1 MRTFRYILSLLAATL
16 ALLAQPA
23 MAQAPETST
32 KAQPS
37 DPVFPYLL
45 TIRQP
50 AEGATLDVMIMNAS
64 GTFTAVS
71 SGQTVYNGTKVDLF
85 FAPRKGYQLT
95 EGSITYNGNATTAET
110 LAPNDKGY
118 TAQRSFMMPAQPT
131 TVTAEAELIRYTIT
145 YDPNGGTLPQGSP
158 TQYTVV
164 SDEFTLPTPTHA
176 STYVSF
182 EGWKDAGGNTVTT
195 VAKGS
200 TGDLSLTAQWKE
212 SELVEAVGRP
222 AETRIV
228 TTIMTADEILA
239 GLAATWPK
247 LTFTTDRGAA
257 IESPISWKLKDG
269 VTLDLT
275 PGKKN
280 PFIWTATPLPDGV
293 KDNGYVMS
301 GTTQVYLEAP
311 PITPEDN
318 GEITITAENTFQQD
332 GGTDNYFNGEINGEE
347 GKTINK
353 LTLTPPA
360 DTDMTIK
367 LNGIT
372 SATTLI
378 NGTGTGKTN
387 LTLSGTNSLGA
398 VTIESGNELTL
409 TPGENVGD
417 LVNTAVTNKGHFT
430 DLTARVPTVTLP
442 GNITLERVDPAA
454 STPIPSTDGYAE
466 LEAGITAPESTPM
479 NLTYQWEIFNAQAGT
494 WSAAPDDSQLRNA
507 SNTYRTR
514 TVGQYRCL
522 VTATVTEDGGTTT
535 TTTFATAPA
544 AVTPYVPPVT
554 PPTPQPTT
562 YTVTLP
568 ALVGAS
574 TTPAAGAHTV
584 TEGDGFSFTLT
595 LDADYDQSVPVVTVN
610 GNALI
615 PDANGKY
622 TITDI
627 SANLTV
633 AITGIVR
640 NTTTGIEQ
648 VENATLIRAES
659 GALLIRTPVSVT
671 AQVIALTGNV
681 VRTVRLPA
689 GDSRVD
695 GLASGIYIVRLSN
708 KITKKVMIR

>member
-1 MRTFRYILSLLAATL
+1 MNTFRYILSLLCAML
-16 ALLAQPA
+16 ALSQTSLAQD
-23 MAQAPETST
+23 T
-32 KAQPS
+32 KAVPS

-50 AEGATLDVMIMNAS
+50 AEGATLDVMIMNTS

-131 TVTAEAELIRYTIT
+131 TVTAETELIRYTIT

-280 PFIWTATPLPDGV
+280 PFIWTSTPLPDGL

-301 GTTQVYLEAP
+301 GTTQVYLEAS
-311 PITPEDN
+311 PITPADN
-318 GEITITAENTFQQD
+318 GEITITDENKFQQD
-332 GGTDNYFNGEINGEE
+332 DGTDNYFNGEINGEK

-367 LNGIT
+367 LNEVT
-372 SATTLI
+372 SAATLI
-378 NGTGTGKTN
+378 NGTGKTN

-398 VTIESGNELTL
+398 VTIEPGNELTL
-409 TPGENVGD
+409 TPGENAGD
-417 LVNTAVTNKGHFT
+417 LVNTAVTNNGHFT

-466 LEAGITAPESTPM
+466 LETGITAPESTPM

-507 SNTYRTR
+507 SNNYRTR

-522 VTATVTEDGGTTT
+522 VTATVTGDGGTTT
-535 TTTFATAPA
+535 STTFATAPA

-568 ALVGAS
+568 ALAGAS

-610 GNALI
+610 GNVLTS
-615 PDANGKY
+615 DANGKY
-622 TITDI
+622 TIADI

-708 KITKKVMIR
+708 ERSKKVIIR

>member
-1 MRTFRYILSLLAATL
+1 MNTFRYILSLLCAML
-16 ALLAQPA
+16 ALSQTSLAQD
-23 MAQAPETST
+23 T
-32 KAQPS
+32 KAVPS

-50 AEGATLDVMIMNAS
+50 AEGATLDVMIMNTS

-131 TVTAEAELIRYTIT
+131 TVTAETELIRYTIT

-280 PFIWTATPLPDGV
+280 PFIWTSTPLPDGL

-301 GTTQVYLEAP
+301 GTTQVYLEAS
-311 PITPEDN
+311 PITPADN
-318 GEITITAENTFQQD
+318 GEITITDENKFQQD
-332 GGTDNYFNGEINGEE
+332 DGTDNYFNGEINGEK

-367 LNGIT
+367 LNEVT
-372 SATTLI
+372 SAATLI
-378 NGTGTGKTN
+378 NGTGKTN

-398 VTIESGNELTL
+398 VTIEPGNELTL
-409 TPGENVGD
+409 TPGENAGD
-417 LVNTAVTNKGHFT
+417 LVNTAVTNNGHFT

-466 LEAGITAPESTPM
+466 LETGITAPESTPM

-507 SNTYRTR
+507 SNNYRTR

-522 VTATVTEDGGTTT
+522 VTATVTGDGGTTT
-535 TTTFATAPA
+535 STTFATAPA

-568 ALVGAS
+568 ALAGAS

-610 GNALI
+610 GNVLTS
-615 PDANGKY
+615 DANGKY
-622 TITDI
+622 TIADI

-659 GALLIRTPVSVT
+659 GALLIRTPVFVT

-708 KITKKVMIR
+708 EITKKVIIR

>member
-16 ALLAQPA
+16 VLLAQPA

-37 DPVFPYLL
+37 DPVFPYPL

-85 FAPRKGYQLT
+85 FAPQEGYRLT

-118 TAQRSFMMPAQPT
+118 TAQRSFTMPAQPT

-145 YDPNGGTLPQGSP
+145 YDPAGGTLPQGSP
-158 TQYTVV
+158 TQYTIV
-164 SDEFTLPTPTHA
+164 SDDLTLPTPTHA
-176 STYVSF
+176 NTYLSF
-182 EGWKDAGGNTVTT
+182 EGWKDADGNTVAT

-212 SELVEAVGRP
+212 SELAEAVGQP
-222 AETRIV
+222 TETRII
-228 TTIMTADEILA
+228 TTTMTADEILA
-239 GLAATWPK
+239 DLAATWPK
-247 LTFTTDRGAA
+247 LTFTTDRGDV

-269 VTLDLT
+269 ATLDLT

-280 PFIWTATPLPDGV
+280 PFEWTATPLPDGV
-293 KDNGYVMS
+293 KGNGYVMN
-301 GTTQVYLEAP
+301 GTTQVYLEAS
-311 PITPEDN
+311 PIIPEDN
-318 GEITITAENTFQQD
+318 GEITITDENKFQQD
-332 GGTDNYFNGEINGEE
+332 DGTDNYFNGEINGEE
-347 GKTINK
+347 GKIINK

-367 LNGIT
+367 LNEVT

-378 NGTGTGKTN
+378 NGTGKTN

-442 GNITLERVDPAA
+442 GNITLERIDPAA
-454 STPIPSTDGYAE
+454 STPIPSTDSYAE
-466 LEAGITAPESTPM
+466 LKAGITAPEGTAM
-479 NLTYQWEIFNAQAGT
+479 DLTYLWQIFNAQAGT
-494 WSAAPDDSQLRNA
+494 WSTAPDDSQLRNA

-522 VTATVTEDGGTTT
+522 VTAEVTVNVNGTPTTT
-535 TTTFATAPA
+535 TLATPPA
-544 AVTPYVPPVT
+544 AVTPVTPIT
-554 PPTPQPTT
+554 PPTPQPAT

-574 TTPAAGAHTV
+574 TTPAAGAHMV

-610 GNALI
+610 GNALT
-615 PDANGKY
+615 PDASGKY
-622 TITDI
+622 TIVDI

-681 VRTVRLPA
+681 VHTVRLPA

-708 KITKKVMIR
+708 EITKKVIIR

>member
-45 TIRQP
+45 TIGQP
-50 AEGATLDVMIMNAS
+50 AEGATLDVMIMNAA

-110 LAPNDKGY
+110 LTPNDKGY
-118 TAQRSFMMPAQPT
+118 TAQRSFTMPAQPT

-176 STYVSF
+176 SAYVSF

-430 DLTARVPTVTLP
+430 DLTARVPTVTLT

-466 LEAGITAPESTPM
+466 LEAGITAPEGTHM

-522 VTATVTEDGGTTT
+522 VTATVTGDGGTTT
-535 TTTFATAPA
+535 STTFATAPA

-595 LDADYDQSVPVVTVN
+595 LDGDYDQSVPVVTVN
-610 GNALI
+610 GNVLTS
-615 PDANGKY
+615 DANGKY
-622 TITDI
+622 TIADI

-640 NTTTGIEQ
+640 NTTTGIEL

>member
-1 MRTFRYILSLLAATL
+1 MNTFRYILSLLCAML
-16 ALLAQPA
+16 ALSQTSLAQD
-23 MAQAPETST
+23 T
-32 KAQPS
+32 KAVPS

-50 AEGATLDVMIMNAS
+50 AEGATLDVMIMNTS

-131 TVTAEAELIRYTIT
+131 TVTAETELIRYTIT
-145 YDPNGGTLPQGSP
+145 YDPNGGTLPQDSP

-280 PFIWTATPLPDGV
+280 PFIWTSTPLPDGL

-301 GTTQVYLEAP
+301 GTTQVYLEAS
-311 PITPEDN
+311 PITPADN
-318 GEITITAENTFQQD
+318 GEITITDENKFQQD
-332 GGTDNYFNGEINGEE
+332 DGTDNYFNGEINGEK

-367 LNGIT
+367 LNEVT
-372 SATTLI
+372 SAATLI
-378 NGTGTGKTN
+378 NGTGKTN

-398 VTIESGNELTL
+398 VTIEPGNELTL
-409 TPGENVGD
+409 TPGENAGD
-417 LVNTAVTNKGHFT
+417 LVNTAVTNNGHFT

-466 LEAGITAPESTPM
+466 LETGITAPESTPM

-507 SNTYRTR
+507 SNNYRTR

-522 VTATVTEDGGTTT
+522 VTATVTGDGGTTT
-535 TTTFATAPA
+535 STTFATAPA

-568 ALVGAS
+568 ALAGAS

-610 GNALI
+610 GNVLTS
-615 PDANGKY
+615 DANGKY
-622 TITDI
+622 TIADI

-708 KITKKVMIR
+708 EITKKVIIR

>member
-1 MRTFRYILSLLAATL
+1 MNTFRYILSLLCAML
-16 ALLAQPA
+16 ALSQTSLAQD
-23 MAQAPETST
+23 T
-32 KAQPS
+32 KAVPS

-50 AEGATLDVMIMNAS
+50 AEGATLDVMIMNTS

-131 TVTAEAELIRYTIT
+131 TVTAETELIRYTIT

-280 PFIWTATPLPDGV
+280 PFIWTSTPLPDGL

-318 GEITITAENTFQQD
+318 GEITIMAENTFQQD

-466 LEAGITAPESTPM
+466 LETGITAPESTPM

-507 SNTYRTR
+507 SNNYRTR

-522 VTATVTEDGGTTT
+522 VTATVTGDGGTTT
-535 TTTFATAPA
+535 STTFATAPA
-544 AVTPYVPPVT
+544 AVT

-568 ALVGAS
+568 ALAGAS

-610 GNALI
+610 GNVLTS
-615 PDANGKY
+615 DANGKY
-622 TITDI
+622 TIADI

-695 GLASGIYIVRLSN
+695 SLASGIYIVRLSN

>member
-1 MRTFRYILSLLAATL
+1 MNTFRYILSLLCAML
-16 ALLAQPA
+16 ALSQTSLAQD
-23 MAQAPETST
+23 T
-32 KAQPS
+32 KAVPS

-50 AEGATLDVMIMNAS
+50 AEGATLDVMIMNTS

-131 TVTAEAELIRYTIT
+131 TVTAETELIRYTIT

-164 SDEFTLPTPTHA
+164 SDEFPLPTPTHA

-280 PFIWTATPLPDGV
+280 PFIWTSTPLPDGL

-301 GTTQVYLEAP
+301 GTTQVYLEAS
-311 PITPEDN
+311 PITPADN
-318 GEITITAENTFQQD
+318 GEITITDENKFQQD
-332 GGTDNYFNGEINGEE
+332 DGTDNYFNGEINGEK

-367 LNGIT
+367 LNEVT
-372 SATTLI
+372 SAATLI
-378 NGTGTGKTN
+378 NGTGKTN

-398 VTIESGNELTL
+398 VTIEPGNELTL
-409 TPGENVGD
+409 TPGENAGD
-417 LVNTAVTNKGHFT
+417 LVNTAVTNNGHFT

-466 LEAGITAPESTPM
+466 LETGITAPESTPM

-507 SNTYRTR
+507 SNNYRTR

-522 VTATVTEDGGTTT
+522 VTATVTGDGGTTT
-535 TTTFATAPA
+535 STTFATAPA

-568 ALVGAS
+568 ALAGAS

-610 GNALI
+610 GNVLTS
-615 PDANGKY
+615 DANGKY
-622 TITDI
+622 TIADI
-627 SANLTV
+627 SVNLTV

-708 KITKKVMIR
+708 EITKKVIIR

>member
-1 MRTFRYILSLLAATL
+1 M
-16 ALLAQPA
+16 
-23 MAQAPETST
+23 
-32 KAQPS
+32 
-37 DPVFPYLL
+37 
-45 TIRQP
+45 
-50 AEGATLDVMIMNAS
+50 
-64 GTFTAVS
+64 
-71 SGQTVYNGTKVDLF
+71 
-85 FAPRKGYQLT
+85 
-95 EGSITYNGNATTAET
+95 
-110 LAPNDKGY
+110 
-118 TAQRSFMMPAQPT
+118 
-131 TVTAEAELIRYTIT
+131 
-145 YDPNGGTLPQGSP
+145 
-158 TQYTVV
+158 
-164 SDEFTLPTPTHA
+164 
-176 STYVSF
+176 
-182 EGWKDAGGNTVTT
+182 
-195 VAKGS
+195 AKGS

-212 SELVEAVGRP
+212 SELAEAVGQP
-222 AETRIV
+222 TETRIV

-239 GLAATWPK
+239 DLAATWPK
-247 LTFTTDRGAA
+247 LTFTTDRGDV
-257 IESPISWKLKDG
+257 IDSPISWKLKDG
-269 VTLDLT
+269 ATLDLT

-293 KDNGYVMS
+293 KGNGYVMS
-301 GTTQVYLEAP
+301 GTTQVYLEAS
-311 PITPEDN
+311 PITPADN
-318 GEITITAENTFQQD
+318 GEITITDENKFQQD
-332 GGTDNYFNGEINGEE
+332 DGTDNYFNGEINGEK

-367 LNGIT
+367 LNEVT
-372 SATTLI
+372 SAATLI
-378 NGTGTGKTN
+378 NGTGKTN

-398 VTIESGNELTL
+398 VTIEPGNELTL
-409 TPGENVGD
+409 TPGENAGD
-417 LVNTAVTNKGHFT
+417 LVNTAVTNNGHFT

-466 LEAGITAPESTPM
+466 LKAGITAPEGTQM
-479 NLTYQWEIFNAQAGT
+479 NLTYQWETFNAQAGT
-494 WSAAPDDSQLRNA
+494 WSTAPDDSQLRNA

-522 VTATVTEDGGTTT
+522 VTATVTGDGGTTT
-535 TTTFATAPA
+535 TTTLTTPPV

-554 PPTPQPTT
+554 PPTPQPAT

-610 GNALI
+610 GNALT
-615 PDANGKY
+615 PDASGKY
-622 TITDI
+622 TIADI

-708 KITKKVMIR
+708 EITKKVIIR

>member
-1 MRTFRYILSLLAATL
+1 MNTFRYILSLLCAML
-16 ALLAQPA
+16 ALSQTSLAQD
-23 MAQAPETST
+23 T
-32 KAQPS
+32 KAVPS

-50 AEGATLDVMIMNAS
+50 AEGATLDVMIMNTS

-131 TVTAEAELIRYTIT
+131 TVTAETELIRYTIT

-280 PFIWTATPLPDGV
+280 PFIWTSTPLPDGL

-301 GTTQVYLEAP
+301 GTTQVYLEAS
-311 PITPEDN
+311 PITPADN
-318 GEITITAENTFQQD
+318 GEITITDENKFQQD
-332 GGTDNYFNGEINGEE
+332 DGTDNYFNGEINGEK

-367 LNGIT
+367 LNEVT
-372 SATTLI
+372 SAATLI
-378 NGTGTGKTN
+378 NGTGKTN

-398 VTIESGNELTL
+398 VTIEPGNELTL
-409 TPGENVGD
+409 TPGENAGD
-417 LVNTAVTNKGHFT
+417 LVNTAVTNNGHFT

-466 LEAGITAPESTPM
+466 LETGITAPESTPM

-507 SNTYRTR
+507 SNNYRTR

-522 VTATVTEDGGTTT
+522 VTATVTGDGGTTT
-535 TTTFATAPA
+535 STTFATAPA

-568 ALVGAS
+568 ALAGAS

-610 GNALI
+610 GNVLTS
-615 PDANGKY
+615 DANGKY
-622 TITDI
+622 TIADI

-695 GLASGIYIVRLSN
+695 GLVSAIYIVRLSN

>member
-50 AEGATLDVMIMNAS
+50 AEGATLDVMIMNAA
-64 GTFTAVS
+64 GTFTPIS

-118 TAQRSFMMPAQPT
+118 TAQRSFMMPVQPT

-257 IESPISWKLKDG
+257 IESLISWKLKDG

-318 GEITITAENTFQQD
+318 GEITITAENKFQQD

-409 TPGENVGD
+409 TPSENVGD

-466 LEAGITAPESTPM
+466 LETSITAPESTPM

-522 VTATVTEDGGTTT
+522 VTATVTGDGGTTT
-535 TTTFATAPA
+535 TTTLATAPA

-648 VENATLIRAES
+648 VENTTLIRAES

>member
-45 TIRQP
+45 TIGQP
-50 AEGATLDVMIMNAS
+50 AEGATLDVMIMNAA

-71 SGQTVYNGTKVDLF
+71 SGQTVYNGTKVHLF

-145 YDPNGGTLPQGSP
+145 YDLNGGTLPQGGP

-454 STPIPSTDGYAE
+454 STPIPSTDSYAE
-466 LEAGITAPESTPM
+466 LEAGITAPEGTHM

-522 VTATVTEDGGTTT
+522 VTATVTGDGGTTT

-554 PPTPQPTT
+554 PPTQQPTT

-568 ALVGAS
+568 ALAGAS

-622 TITDI
+622 TIADI

>member
-1 MRTFRYILSLLAATL
+1 MNTFRYILSLLCAML
-16 ALLAQPA
+16 ALSQTSLAQD
-23 MAQAPETST
+23 T
-32 KAQPS
+32 KAVPS

-50 AEGATLDVMIMNAS
+50 AEGATLDVMIMNTS

-131 TVTAEAELIRYTIT
+131 TVTAETELIRYTIT

-280 PFIWTATPLPDGV
+280 PFIWTSTPLPDGL

-301 GTTQVYLEAP
+301 GTTQVYLEAS
-311 PITPEDN
+311 PITPADN
-318 GEITITAENTFQQD
+318 GEITITDENKFQQD
-332 GGTDNYFNGEINGEE
+332 DGTDNYFNGEINGEK

-367 LNGIT
+367 LNEVT
-372 SATTLI
+372 SAATLI
-378 NGTGTGKTN
+378 NGTGKTN

-398 VTIESGNELTL
+398 VTIEPGNELTL
-409 TPGENVGD
+409 TPGENAGD
-417 LVNTAVTNKGHFT
+417 LVNTAVTNNGHFT

-466 LEAGITAPESTPM
+466 LETGITASESTPM

-507 SNTYRTR
+507 SNNYRTR

-522 VTATVTEDGGTTT
+522 VTATVTGDGGTTT
-535 TTTFATAPA
+535 STTFATAPA

-568 ALVGAS
+568 ALAGAS

-610 GNALI
+610 GNVLTS
-615 PDANGKY
+615 DANGKY
-622 TITDI
+622 TIADI

-708 KITKKVMIR
+708 EITKKVIIR

>member
-1 MRTFRYILSLLAATL
+1 MNTFRYILSLLCAML
-16 ALLAQPA
+16 ALSQTSLAQD
-23 MAQAPETST
+23 T
-32 KAQPS
+32 KAVPS

-50 AEGATLDVMIMNAS
+50 AEGATLDVMIMNTS

-131 TVTAEAELIRYTIT
+131 TVTAETELIRYTIT

-195 VAKGS
+195 VAKGF
-200 TGDLSLTAQWKE
+200 TAQWKE

-280 PFIWTATPLPDGV
+280 PFIWTSTPLPDGL

-301 GTTQVYLEAP
+301 GTTQVYLEAS
-311 PITPEDN
+311 PITPADN
-318 GEITITAENTFQQD
+318 GEITITDENKFQQD
-332 GGTDNYFNGEINGEE
+332 DGTDNYFNGEINGEK

-367 LNGIT
+367 LNEVT
-372 SATTLI
+372 SAATLI
-378 NGTGTGKTN
+378 NGTGKTN

-398 VTIESGNELTL
+398 VTIEPGNELTL
-409 TPGENVGD
+409 TPGENAGD
-417 LVNTAVTNKGHFT
+417 LVNTAVTNNGHFT

-466 LEAGITAPESTPM
+466 LETGITAPESTPM

-507 SNTYRTR
+507 SNNYRTR

-522 VTATVTEDGGTTT
+522 VTATVTGDGGTTT
-535 TTTFATAPA
+535 STTFATAPA

-568 ALVGAS
+568 ALAGAS

-610 GNALI
+610 GNVLTS
-615 PDANGKY
+615 DANGKY
-622 TITDI
+622 TIADI

-708 KITKKVMIR
+708 EITKKVIIR

>member
-1 MRTFRYILSLLAATL
+1 MNTFRYILSLLCAML
-16 ALLAQPA
+16 ALSQTSLAQD
-23 MAQAPETST
+23 T
-32 KAQPS
+32 KAVPS

-50 AEGATLDVMIMNAS
+50 AEGATLDVMIMNTS

-131 TVTAEAELIRYTIT
+131 TVTAETELIRYTIT

-280 PFIWTATPLPDGV
+280 PFIWTSTPLPDGL

-301 GTTQVYLEAP
+301 GTTQVYLEAS
-311 PITPEDN
+311 PITPADN
-318 GEITITAENTFQQD
+318 GEITITDENKFQQD
-332 GGTDNYFNGEINGEE
+332 DGTDNYFNGEINGEK

-367 LNGIT
+367 LNEVT
-372 SATTLI
+372 SAATLI
-378 NGTGTGKTN
+378 NGTGKTN

-398 VTIESGNELTL
+398 VTIEPGNELTL
-409 TPGENVGD
+409 TPGENAGD
-417 LVNTAVTNKGHFT
+417 LVNTAVTNNGHFT

-466 LEAGITAPESTPM
+466 LETGITAPESTPM

-507 SNTYRTR
+507 SNNYRTR

-522 VTATVTEDGGTTT
+522 VTATITGDGGTTT
-535 TTTFATAPA
+535 STTFATAPA

-568 ALVGAS
+568 ALAGAS

-610 GNALI
+610 GNVLTS
-615 PDANGKY
+615 DANGKY
-622 TITDI
+622 TIADI

-708 KITKKVMIR
+708 EITKKVIIR

>member
-1 MRTFRYILSLLAATL
+1 MNTFRYILSLLCAML
-16 ALLAQPA
+16 ALSQTSLAQD
-23 MAQAPETST
+23 T
-32 KAQPS
+32 KAVPS

-50 AEGATLDVMIMNAS
+50 AEGATLDVMIMNTS

-131 TVTAEAELIRYTIT
+131 TVTAETELIRYTIT

-158 TQYTVV
+158 SQYTVV

-280 PFIWTATPLPDGV
+280 PFIWTSTPLPDGL

-301 GTTQVYLEAP
+301 GTTQVYLEAS
-311 PITPEDN
+311 PITPADN
-318 GEITITAENTFQQD
+318 GEITITDENKFQQD
-332 GGTDNYFNGEINGEE
+332 DGTDNYFNGEINGEN
-347 GKTINK
+347 GKTINN

-367 LNGIT
+367 LNEVT
-372 SATTLI
+372 SAATLI
-378 NGTGTGKTN
+378 NGTGKTN

-398 VTIESGNELTL
+398 VTIEPGNELTL
-409 TPGENVGD
+409 TPGENAGD
-417 LVNTAVTNKGHFT
+417 LVNTAVTNNGHFT

-466 LEAGITAPESTPM
+466 LETGITAPESTPM

-507 SNTYRTR
+507 SNNYRTR

-522 VTATVTEDGGTTT
+522 VTATVTGDGGTPTS
-535 TTTFATAPA
+535 TTFATAPA

-568 ALVGAS
+568 ALAGAS

-610 GNALI
+610 GNVLTS
-615 PDANGKY
+615 DANGKY
-622 TITDI
+622 TIADI

-708 KITKKVMIR
+708 EITKKVIIR

>member
-1 MRTFRYILSLLAATL
+1 MNTFRYILSLLCAML
-16 ALLAQPA
+16 ALSQTSLAQD
-23 MAQAPETST
+23 T
-32 KAQPS
+32 KAVPS

-50 AEGATLDVMIMNAS
+50 AEGATLDVMIMNTS

-131 TVTAEAELIRYTIT
+131 TVTAETELIRYTIT

-280 PFIWTATPLPDGV
+280 PFIWTSTPLPDGL
-293 KDNGYVMS
+293 KDNGYMMS
-301 GTTQVYLEAP
+301 GTTQVYLEAS
-311 PITPEDN
+311 PITPADN
-318 GEITITAENTFQQD
+318 GEITITDENKFQQD
-332 GGTDNYFNGEINGEE
+332 DGTDNYFNGEINGEK

-367 LNGIT
+367 LNEVT
-372 SATTLI
+372 SAATLI
-378 NGTGTGKTN
+378 NGTGKTN

-398 VTIESGNELTL
+398 VTIEPGNELTL
-409 TPGENVGD
+409 TPGENAGD
-417 LVNTAVTNKGHFT
+417 LVNTAVTNNGHFT

-466 LEAGITAPESTPM
+466 LETGITAPESTPM

-507 SNTYRTR
+507 SNNYRTR

-522 VTATVTEDGGTTT
+522 VTATVTGDGGTTT
-535 TTTFATAPA
+535 STTFATAPA

-568 ALVGAS
+568 ALAGAS

-610 GNALI
+610 GNVLTS
-615 PDANGKY
+615 DANGKY
-622 TITDI
+622 TIADI

-708 KITKKVMIR
+708 EITKKVIIR

>member
-1 MRTFRYILSLLAATL
+1 MNTFRYILSLLCAML
-16 ALLAQPA
+16 ALSQTSLAQD
-23 MAQAPETST
+23 T
-32 KAQPS
+32 KAVPS

-50 AEGATLDVMIMNAS
+50 AEGATLDVMIMNTS

-118 TAQRSFMMPAQPT
+118 TAQRSFTMPAQPT

-280 PFIWTATPLPDGV
+280 PFIWTSTPLPDGL

-301 GTTQVYLEAP
+301 GTTQVYLEAS
-311 PITPEDN
+311 PITPADN
-318 GEITITAENTFQQD
+318 GEITITDENKFQQD
-332 GGTDNYFNGEINGEE
+332 DGTDNYFNGEINGEK

-367 LNGIT
+367 LNEVT
-372 SATTLI
+372 SAATLI
-378 NGTGTGKTN
+378 NGTGKTN

-398 VTIESGNELTL
+398 VTIEPGNELTL
-409 TPGENVGD
+409 TPGENAGD
-417 LVNTAVTNKGHFT
+417 LVNTAVTNNGHFT

-466 LEAGITAPESTPM
+466 LETGITAPESTPM

-507 SNTYRTR
+507 SNNYRTR

-522 VTATVTEDGGTTT
+522 VTATVTGDGGTTT
-535 TTTFATAPA
+535 STTFATAPA

-568 ALVGAS
+568 ALAGAS

-610 GNALI
+610 GNVLTS
-615 PDANGKY
+615 DANGKY
-622 TITDI
+622 TIADI

-708 KITKKVMIR
+708 EITKKVIIR

>member
-45 TIRQP
+45 TIQQP
-50 AEGATLDVMIMNAS
+50 AEGATLDVMIMNAA
-64 GTFTAVS
+64 GTYTAVS

-85 FAPRKGYQLT
+85 FVPQEGYQLT
-95 EGSITYNGNATTAET
+95 VGSITYNGNATTAET

-118 TAQRSFMMPAQPT
+118 TAQRSFTMPAQPT

-176 STYVSF
+176 NTYLSF
-182 EGWKDAGGNTVTT
+182 EGWKDTDGNTVAT

-212 SELVEAVGRP
+212 SELAEAVGQP
-222 AETRIV
+222 TETRIV

-239 GLAATWPK
+239 DLAATWPK
-247 LTFTTDRGAA
+247 LTFTTDRGDV
-257 IESPISWKLKDG
+257 IDSPISWKLKDG
-269 VTLDLT
+269 ATLDLT

-280 PFIWTATPLPDGV
+280 PFEWTATPLPDGV
-293 KDNGYVMS
+293 KGNGYVMN
-301 GTTQVYLEAP
+301 GTTQVYLEAS
-311 PITPEDN
+311 PITPADN
-318 GEITITAENTFQQD
+318 GEITITDENKFQQD
-332 GGTDNYFNGEINGEE
+332 DGTDNYFNGEINGEE
-347 GKTINK
+347 GKIINK

-367 LNGIT
+367 LNEVT
-372 SATTLI
+372 SAATLI
-378 NGTGTGKTN
+378 NGSGTRKTN
-387 LTLSGTNSLGA
+387 LTLSGMNSLGA
-398 VTIESGNELTL
+398 VTIEPGNELTL
-409 TPGENVGD
+409 TPGENAGD
-417 LVNTAVTNKGHFT
+417 LVNTAVTNNGHFT

-442 GNITLERVDPAA
+442 GNITLERIDPAA
-454 STPIPSTDGYAE
+454 STPIPSTDSYAE
-466 LEAGITAPESTPM
+466 LKAGITAPEGTAM
-479 NLTYQWEIFNAQAGT
+479 DLTYLWQIFNAQAGT
-494 WSAAPDDSQLRNA
+494 WSTAPDDSQLRNA

-522 VTATVTEDGGTTT
+522 VTATVTGDGGTTT
-535 TTTFATAPA
+535 TTTLTTPPV
-544 AVTPYVPPVT
+544 AVTPYVPPIT
-554 PPTPQPTT
+554 PPTPQPAT

-574 TTPAAGAHTV
+574 TTPAAGAHMV

-610 GNALI
+610 GNALT
-615 PDANGKY
+615 PDASGKY
-622 TITDI
+622 TIVDI

-681 VRTVRLPA
+681 VHTVRLPA

-708 KITKKVMIR
+708 EITKKVIIR

>member
-16 ALLAQPA
+16 VLLAQPA

-45 TIRQP
+45 TIQQP
-50 AEGATLDVMIMNAS
+50 AEGATLDVMIMNAA
-64 GTFTAVS
+64 GTYTAVS
-71 SGQTVYNGTKVDLF
+71 SGQTVYNGSKVDLF
-85 FAPRKGYQLT
+85 FAPQEGYQLT
-95 EGSITYNGNATTAET
+95 VGSITYNGNATTAEP

-118 TAQRSFMMPAQPT
+118 TAQRSFTMPAQPV
-131 TVTAEAELIRYTIT
+131 TVTAEAELIRYTIA
-145 YDPNGGTLPQGSP
+145 YDPAGGTLPQGSP
-158 TQYTVV
+158 TQYTIV
-164 SDEFTLPTPTHA
+164 SDDLPLPTPTHA
-176 STYVSF
+176 NTYLSF
-182 EGWKDAGGNTVTT
+182 EGWKDADGNTVAT

-200 TGDLSLTAQWKE
+200 IGDLSLTAQWKE
-212 SELVEAVGRP
+212 SELAEAVGQP
-222 AETRIV
+222 TETQII

-239 GLAATWPK
+239 DLAATWPK
-247 LTFTTDRGAA
+247 LTFTTDRGDV
-257 IESPISWKLKDG
+257 IDSPISWKLKDG
-269 VTLDLT
+269 ATLDLT

-280 PFIWTATPLPDGV
+280 PFEWTATPLPDGV
-293 KDNGYVMS
+293 KGNGYVMN
-301 GTTQVYLEAP
+301 GTTQVYLEAS
-311 PITPEDN
+311 PIIPEDN
-318 GEITITAENTFQQD
+318 GEITITDENKFQQD
-332 GGTDNYFNGEINGEE
+332 DGTDNYFNGEINGEK

-367 LNGIT
+367 LNEVT
-372 SATTLI
+372 SAATLI
-378 NGTGTGKTN
+378 NGTGKTN

-398 VTIESGNELTL
+398 VTIEPGNELTL
-409 TPGENVGD
+409 TPGENAGD

-466 LEAGITAPESTPM
+466 LEAGITAPEGTQM
-479 NLTYQWEIFNAQAGT
+479 NLTYLWQIFNAQAGT
-494 WSAAPDDSQLRNA
+494 WSTAPDDSQLRNA

-522 VTATVTEDGGTTT
+522 VTATVTGRRRHDHDHDHDTHHAPCCRNSRNSRNASY
-535 TTTFATAPA
+535 ATAR
-544 AVTPYVPPVT
+544 YLYRNPP
-554 PPTPQPTT
+554 
-562 YTVTLP
+562 L
-568 ALVGAS
+568 LGAS

-584 TEGDGFSFTLT
+584 TKGDGFSFTFT

-610 GNALI
+610 GNALT
-615 PDANGKY
+615 PDASGKY
-622 TITDI
+622 TIADI

-708 KITKKVMIR
+708 EITKKVIIR

>member
-1 MRTFRYILSLLAATL
+1 MNTFRYILSLLCAML
-16 ALLAQPA
+16 ALSQTSLAQD
-23 MAQAPETST
+23 T
-32 KAQPS
+32 KAVPS

-50 AEGATLDVMIMNAS
+50 AEGATLDVMIMNTS

-131 TVTAEAELIRYTIT
+131 TVTAETELIRYTIT

-257 IESPISWKLKDG
+257 IESPLSWKLKDG

-293 KDNGYVMS
+293 KGNGYVMS
-301 GTTQVYLEAP
+301 GTTQVYLEAS
-311 PITPEDN
+311 PITPADN
-318 GEITITAENTFQQD
+318 GEITITDENKFQQD
-332 GGTDNYFNGEINGEE
+332 DGTDNYFNGEINGEK

-367 LNGIT
+367 LNEVT
-372 SATTLI
+372 SAATLI
-378 NGTGTGKTN
+378 NGTGKTN

-398 VTIESGNELTL
+398 VTIEPGNELTL
-409 TPGENVGD
+409 TPGENAGD
-417 LVNTAVTNKGHFT
+417 LVNTAVTNNGHFT

-466 LEAGITAPESTPM
+466 LETGITAPESTPM

-507 SNTYRTR
+507 SNNYRTR

-522 VTATVTEDGGTTT
+522 VTATVTGDGGTTT
-535 TTTFATAPA
+535 STTFATAPA

-568 ALVGAS
+568 ALAGAS

-584 TEGDGFSFTLT
+584 TKGDGFSFTLT

-610 GNALI
+610 GNVLTS
-615 PDANGKY
+615 DANGKY
-622 TITDI
+622 TIADI

-708 KITKKVMIR
+708 EITKKVIIR

>member
-1 MRTFRYILSLLAATL
+1 MNTFRYILSLLCAML
-16 ALLAQPA
+16 ALSQTSLAQD
-23 MAQAPETST
+23 T
-32 KAQPS
+32 KAVPS

-50 AEGATLDVMIMNAS
+50 AEGATLDVMIMNTS

-131 TVTAEAELIRYTIT
+131 TVTAETELIRYTIT

-280 PFIWTATPLPDGV
+280 PFIWTSTPLPDGL

-301 GTTQVYLEAP
+301 GTTQVYLEAS
-311 PITPEDN
+311 PITPADN
-318 GEITITAENTFQQD
+318 GEITITDENKFQQD
-332 GGTDNYFNGEINGEE
+332 DGTDNYFNGEINGEK

-367 LNGIT
+367 LNEVT
-372 SATTLI
+372 SAATLI
-378 NGTGTGKTN
+378 NGTGKTN

-398 VTIESGNELTL
+398 VTIEPGNELTL
-409 TPGENVGD
+409 TPGENAGD
-417 LVNTAVTNKGHFT
+417 LVNTAVTNNGHFT

-466 LEAGITAPESTPM
+466 LETGITAPESTPM

-507 SNTYRTR
+507 SNNYRTR

-522 VTATVTEDGGTTT
+522 VTATVTGDGGTTT
-535 TTTFATAPA
+535 STTFATAPA

-568 ALVGAS
+568 ALTGAS

-610 GNALI
+610 GNVLTS
-615 PDANGKY
+615 DANGKY
-622 TITDI
+622 TIADI

-708 KITKKVMIR
+708 EITKKVIIR

>member
-50 AEGATLDVMIMNAS
+50 AEGATLDVMIMNAA
-64 GTFTAVS
+64 GTFTPIS

-118 TAQRSFMMPAQPT
+118 TAQRSFMMPVQPT

-318 GEITITAENTFQQD
+318 GEITITAENKFQQD

-466 LEAGITAPESTPM
+466 LETGITAPESTPM

-522 VTATVTEDGGTTT
+522 VTATVTGDGGTTT
-535 TTTFATAPA
+535 STTFATAPA

-595 LDADYDQSVPVVTVN
+595 LDGDYDQSVPVVTVN

>member
-45 TIRQP
+45 TIRPP
-50 AEGATLDVMIMNAS
+50 AEGATLDVMIMNAA
-64 GTFTAVS
+64 GTFTTVS

-118 TAQRSFMMPAQPT
+118 TAQRSFTMPAQLVT
-131 TVTAEAELIRYTIT
+131 ITAEAELIRYTIT
-145 YDPNGGTLPQGSP
+145 YDPAGGTLPQGSP

-164 SDEFTLPTPTHA
+164 SDDLTLPTPTHA
-176 STYVSF
+176 NTYLSF
-182 EGWKDAGGNTVTT
+182 EGWKDAAGNTVAT

-212 SELVEAVGRP
+212 SELTEAVGG
-222 AETRIV
+222 ADETLIV

-239 GLAATWPK
+239 ALAATWPK
-247 LTFTTDRGAA
+247 LTFTTDRGAV
-257 IESPISWKLKDG
+257 IDSPISWKLKDG
-269 VTLDLT
+269 ATLDLT

-293 KDNGYVMS
+293 KDNGYVMN
-301 GTTQVYLEAP
+301 GTTQVSLEAP

-318 GEITITAENTFQQD
+318 GEITITAENKFQQD

-367 LNGIT
+367 LNEVT

-398 VTIESGNELTL
+398 LTIEPGSQLTL
-409 TPGENVGD
+409 SPGENTR
-417 LVNTAVTNKGHFT
+417 LTNTTVTNNGSFT
-430 DLTARVPTVTLP
+430 DLTAQVSTVTLP
-442 GNITLERVDPAA
+442 GGTTLRRDDPAESA
-454 STPIPSTDGYAE
+454 PIPSPDGYVE
-466 LEAGITAPESTPM
+466 LEAGITAPEGTHM
-479 NLTYQWEIFNAQAGT
+479 NLTYQWETFNAQAGT
-494 WSAAPDDSQLRNA
+494 WSTAPDDSQLRNA

-522 VTATVTEDGGTTT
+522 VTATVTGDGGTTT
-535 TTTFATAPA
+535 TTALVTPPV
-544 AVTPYVPPVT
+544 AVTSYVPPIT
-554 PPTPQPTT
+554 PPTPQPAT

-610 GNALI
+610 GNALT
-615 PDANGKY
+615 PDASGKY
-622 TITDI
+622 TIVDI

-671 AQVIALTGNV
+671 AQVIVLTGNV

-695 GLASGIYIVRLSN
+695 GLASGIYIVLLSN
-708 KITKKVMIR
+708 EITKKVIIR

>member
-45 TIRQP
+45 TIQQP
-50 AEGATLDVMIMNAS
+50 AEGATLDVMIMNAA
-64 GTFTAVS
+64 GTYTAVS

-85 FAPRKGYQLT
+85 FAPQEGYRLT
-95 EGSITYNGNATTAET
+95 EGSITYNGNATTAEP

-118 TAQRSFMMPAQPT
+118 TAQRSFTMPAQPV

-145 YDPNGGTLPQGSP
+145 YDPAGGTLPQGSP
-158 TQYTVV
+158 TQYTIV
-164 SDEFTLPTPTHA
+164 SDDLTLPTPTHA
-176 STYVSF
+176 NTYLSF

-228 TTIMTADEILA
+228 TTSMTADEILA

-318 GEITITAENTFQQD
+318 GEITITAENKFQQD

-378 NGTGTGKTN
+378 NGTGKTN

-398 VTIESGNELTL
+398 VTIEPGNELTL
-409 TPGENVGD
+409 TPGENAGD

-442 GNITLERVDPAA
+442 GNITLERIDPAA
-454 STPIPSTDGYAE
+454 STPIPSTDSYAE
-466 LEAGITAPESTPM
+466 LKAGITAPEGTAM
-479 NLTYQWEIFNAQAGT
+479 DLTYLWQIFNAQAGT
-494 WSAAPDDSQLRNA
+494 WSTAPDDSQLRNA

-522 VTATVTEDGGTTT
+522 VTATVTGDGGTTT

-584 TEGDGFSFTLT
+584 TEGDGFSFILT

-695 GLASGIYIVRLSN
+695 GLASDIYIVRLSN
-708 KITKKVMIR
+708 EITKKVIIR

>member
-1 MRTFRYILSLLAATL
+1 MNTFRYILSLLCAML
-16 ALLAQPA
+16 ALSQTSLAQD
-23 MAQAPETST
+23 T
-32 KAQPS
+32 KAVPS

-50 AEGATLDVMIMNAS
+50 AEGATLDVMIMNTS

-131 TVTAEAELIRYTIT
+131 TVTAETELIRYTIT

-280 PFIWTATPLPDGV
+280 PFIWTSTPLPDGL

-301 GTTQVYLEAP
+301 GTTQVYLEAS
-311 PITPEDN
+311 PITPADN
-318 GEITITAENTFQQD
+318 GEITITDENKFQHD
-332 GGTDNYFNGEINGEE
+332 DGTDNYFNGEINGEK

-367 LNGIT
+367 LNEVT
-372 SATTLI
+372 SAATLI
-378 NGTGTGKTN
+378 NGTGKTN

-398 VTIESGNELTL
+398 VTIEPGNELTL
-409 TPGENVGD
+409 TPGENAGD
-417 LVNTAVTNKGHFT
+417 LVNTAVTNNGHFT

-466 LEAGITAPESTPM
+466 LETGITAPESTPM

-507 SNTYRTR
+507 SNNYRTR

-522 VTATVTEDGGTTT
+522 VTATVTGDGGTTT
-535 TTTFATAPA
+535 STTFATAPA

-568 ALVGAS
+568 ALAGAS

-610 GNALI
+610 GNVLTS
-615 PDANGKY
+615 DANGKY
-622 TITDI
+622 TIADI

-708 KITKKVMIR
+708 EITKKVIIR

>member
-50 AEGATLDVMIMNAS
+50 AEGATLDVMIMNAA

-85 FAPRKGYQLT
+85 FAPQKGYQLT

-118 TAQRSFMMPAQPT
+118 TAQRSFTMPAQPT

-257 IESPISWKLKDG
+257 IESLISWKLKDG

-301 GTTQVYLEAP
+301 GTTQVYLEVP

-378 NGTGTGKTN
+378 NGTGTGKTS

-466 LEAGITAPESTPM
+466 LETGITAPESTPM

-522 VTATVTEDGGTTT
+522 VTATVTGDGGTTT
-535 TTTFATAPA
+535 STTFATAPA

-568 ALVGAS
+568 ALAGAS

-622 TITDI
+622 TIADI

>member
-1 MRTFRYILSLLAATL
+1 ML
-16 ALLAQPA
+16 ALSQTSLAQD
-23 MAQAPETST
+23 T
-32 KAQPS
+32 KAVPFRPS
-37 DPVFPYLL
+37 LPIPTSPSGNPPRV
-45 TIRQP
+45 RRW
-50 AEGATLDVMIMNAS
+50 TLMIMNTS

-131 TVTAEAELIRYTIT
+131 TVTAETELIRYTIT

-280 PFIWTATPLPDGV
+280 PFIWTSTPLPDGL

-301 GTTQVYLEAP
+301 GTTQVYLEAS
-311 PITPEDN
+311 PITPADN
-318 GEITITAENTFQQD
+318 GEITITDENKFQQD
-332 GGTDNYFNGEINGEE
+332 DGTDNYFNGEINGEK

-367 LNGIT
+367 LNEVT
-372 SATTLI
+372 SAATLI
-378 NGTGTGKTN
+378 NGTGKTN

-398 VTIESGNELTL
+398 VTIEPGNELTL
-409 TPGENVGD
+409 TPGENAGD
-417 LVNTAVTNKGHFT
+417 LVNTAVTNNGHFT

-466 LEAGITAPESTPM
+466 LETGITAPESTPM

-507 SNTYRTR
+507 SNNYRTR

-522 VTATVTEDGGTTT
+522 VTATVTGDGGTTT
-535 TTTFATAPA
+535 STTFATAPA

-568 ALVGAS
+568 ALAGAS

-610 GNALI
+610 GNVLTS
-615 PDANGKY
+615 DANGKY
-622 TITDI
+622 TIADI

-708 KITKKVMIR
+708 EITKKVIIR

>member
-1 MRTFRYILSLLAATL
+1 MNTFRYILSLLCAML
-16 ALLAQPA
+16 ALSQTSLAQD
-23 MAQAPETST
+23 T
-32 KAQPS
+32 KAVPS

-50 AEGATLDVMIMNAS
+50 AEGATLDVMIMNTS

-131 TVTAEAELIRYTIT
+131 TVTAETELIRYTIT

-280 PFIWTATPLPDGV
+280 PFIWTATPLPDGL
-293 KDNGYVMS
+293 KDNGYVMP

-318 GEITITAENTFQQD
+318 GEITIMAENTFQQD

-466 LEAGITAPESTPM
+466 LETGITAPESTPM

-507 SNTYRTR
+507 SNNYRTR

-522 VTATVTEDGGTTT
+522 VTATVTGDGGTTT
-535 TTTFATAPA
+535 TTALATPPA
-544 AVTPYVPPVT
+544 AVTSYVPPI
-554 PPTPQPTT
+554 TPQPAT

-568 ALVGAS
+568 SLVGAS

-610 GNALI
+610 GNALT
-615 PDANGKY
+615 PDASGKY
-622 TITDI
+622 TIADI

-708 KITKKVMIR
+708 EITKKVIIR